1 MVPSIHSEAKH
12 PDKAHDVLNSLISP
26 ESGRFLIDDYGYGH
40 SNVKAFD
47 LVSEE
52 RLAELGLSRNP
63 NELLQSGKYQTE
75 MSVEFQSKTASLF
88 SEIKAGF

>member
-1 MVPSIHSEAKH
+1 
-12 PDKAHDVLNSLISP
+12 LISP

-40 SNVKAFD
+40 SNTKAFD

-63 NELLQSGKYQTE
+63 TELLQSGKYQTE
-75 MSVEFQSKTASLF
+75 MTVEFQSKTASLF